1 MQRPPVDSRV
11 PRWLDAGRVRGIALD
26 RRCARALHDAV
37 SHPGLR
43 WAFML
48 ASRLG
53 DAPMWIML
61 LLVMPLLDPVD
72 GTTVAQR
79 MLVLGSVNYLVYAG
93 LKRATRRQRPF
104 EQCDGICAGLPP
116 PDAYSFPSGHTLH
129 AVGFAVLLS
138 TFYPGWAPLLSAFGF
153 MVGMS
158 RVVLG
163 LHYPS
168 DVLIGAGLGM
178 ASASLLLALDA

>member
-1 MQRPPVDSRV
+1 M

-26 RRCARALHDAV
+26 RRGARALHDAV
-37 SHPGLR
+37 THRGLR
-43 WAFML
+43 RAFTL

-53 DAPMWIML
+53 DAPMWIVL
-61 LLVMPLLDPVD
+61 LLVMPLLDPVN

-79 MLVLGSVNYLVYAG
+79 MLVLGSVNYLLYVS
-93 LKRATRRQRPF
+93 LKRSTRRERPF
-104 EQCDGICAGLPP
+104 QQCDGILAGLPP

-129 AVGFAVLLS
+129 AVAFGVLFTS
-138 TFYPGWAPLLSAFGF
+138 FYPALAPLLFTFALA
-153 MVGMS
+153 VGMS

-168 DVLIGAGLGM
+168 DVVIGAGLGT
-178 ASASLLLALDA
+178 ATASLLLYLDA

>member
-1 MQRPPVDSRV
+1 M
-11 PRWLDAGRVRGIALD
+11 PRWLDAGRSRGIALD
-26 RRCARALHDAV
+26 RRGARALHDAV
-37 SHPGLR
+37 THRGLR
-43 WAFML
+43 WAFSL

-53 DAPMWIML
+53 DAPMWIVL

-79 MLVLGSVNYLVYAG
+79 MLVLGSVNYLLYFS
-93 LKRATRRQRPF
+93 LKRSTRRQRPF
-104 EQCDGICAGLPP
+104 QQCDGIRAGLPP

-129 AVGFAVLLS
+129 AVAFGVLLTS
-138 TFYPGWAPLLSAFGF
+138 FYPALAPLLFSFALA
-153 MVGMS
+153 VGMS

-168 DVLIGAGLGM
+168 DVVIGAGLGT
-178 ASASLLLALDA
+178 ATASLLLYLDA

>member
-1 MQRPPVDSRV
+1 M
-11 PRWLDAGRVRGIALD
+11 PRWLDAGRLRGIALD
-26 RRCARALHDAV
+26 RRGARALHDAV
-37 SHPGLR
+37 RHRGLR
-43 WAFML
+43 WALTL

-53 DAPMWIML
+53 DAPMWIVL

-79 MLVLGSVNYLVYAG
+79 MLMLGSVNYLVYAS

-104 EQCDGICAGLPP
+104 EQCAGICAGLPP
-116 PDAYSFPSGHTLH
+116 PDAFSFPSGHTLH
-129 AVGFAVLLS
+129 AVAFGV
-138 TFYPGWAPLLSAFGF
+138 LLSAFYPALAPLLGVF
-153 MVGMS
+153 ALAVGMS

-168 DVLIGAGLGM
+168 DVLIGAGLGI
-178 ASASLLLALDA
+178 ATASLLLYLGA

>member
-1 MQRPPVDSRV
+1 M

-26 RRCARALHDAV
+26 RRGARALHDGV
-37 SHPGLR
+37 RHPGLR
-43 WAFML
+43 WAFTL

-53 DAPMWIML
+53 DAPMWIVL

-79 MLVLGSVNYLVYAG
+79 MLVLGSVNYLLYVS
-93 LKRATRRQRPF
+93 LKRTTRRQRPY
-104 EQCDGICAGLPP
+104 EQCDGIRAGLPA

-129 AVGFAVLLS
+129 AAAFSVLLAA
-138 TFYPGWAPLLSAFGF
+138 FYPSLAPLLAAFALA
-153 MVGMS
+153 VATS

-168 DVLIGAGLGM
+168 DVLIGAGLGT
-178 ASASLLLALDA
+178 ATASLLRCLDA